1 MAKRSRLKYFND
13 FHIIFLDMR
22 PNSHTRLSTHWILY
36 GPILENKQR
45 RSVINISV
53 FFKLLAFPKHDLDVM
68 LHKKGIH
75 VHVIVLS
82 HELETLSTTQMK
94 MGTFSQ
100 AWLCPRFSCFYV
112 KIMIRN
118 PATLI
123 FQC

>member
-1 MAKRSRLKYFND
+1 
-13 FHIIFLDMR
+13 MR

-36 GPILENKQR
+36 GPILEKQQR

-75 VHVIVLS
+75 VH
-82 HELETLSTTQMK
+82 ELETLSTTQIK

-123 FQC
+123 FKADLYRYSMYVQ